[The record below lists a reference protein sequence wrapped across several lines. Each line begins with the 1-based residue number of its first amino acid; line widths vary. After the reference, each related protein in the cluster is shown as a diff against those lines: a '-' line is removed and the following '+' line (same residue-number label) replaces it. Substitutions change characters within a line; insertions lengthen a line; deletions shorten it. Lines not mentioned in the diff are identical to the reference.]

1 MLDVARP
8 EARPLVRSHPGKLGW
23 GIVDAILA
31 LILLPIGAAML
42 VIESLVNVAAWLFG
56 GRSPTRD

>member
-1 MLDVARP
+1 MIDVVRP

-31 LILLPIGAAML
+31 LVLLPIGAAML
-42 VIESLVNVAAWLFG
+42 VIEGLVNAAAWLFG
-56 GRSPTRD
+56 SRAPTRG